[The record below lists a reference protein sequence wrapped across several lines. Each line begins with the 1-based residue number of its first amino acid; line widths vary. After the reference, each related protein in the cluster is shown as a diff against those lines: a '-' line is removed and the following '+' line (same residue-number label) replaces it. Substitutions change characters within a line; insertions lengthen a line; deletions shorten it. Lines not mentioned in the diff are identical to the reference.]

1 MKEGKPGTKVGT
13 SFGGVIP
20 YKEDDYNIKK
30 KILAEELAYHNT
42 KVQEKPFS
50 QKAKSFGFFNTNR

>member
-1 MKEGKPGTKVGT
+1 MTIGPKNFVTNPMKEGKPGTKVGT

-30 KILAEELAYHNT
+30 KILAEELAYHNS
-42 KVQEKPFS
+42 KV
-50 QKAKSFGFFNTNR
+50 

>member
-30 KILAEELAYHNT
+30 KILAKEMEYHNS
-42 KVQEKPFS
+42 KV
-50 QKAKSFGFFNTNR
+50 